1 MVKLTRD
8 LIQQCANSYPNKI
21 AYWDGDR
28 SATWPQMHN
37 RSDRF
42 AAAMQGLGIGKGDA
56 VAILSH
62 EHLEVYEH
70 WFVCAKIGAL
80 RTGIN
85 WRFAA
90 REMVHVI
97 EDASARLVLV
107 QANCVELLADH
118 IEALTSAGVM
128 LVGYG
133 GDHQLPYDY
142 ETMIDA
148 APQSPQLP
156 DLASDDLVCYSY
168 TSGTTGMPKGVML
181 TQQGMHSA
189 IVNTVLCIGL
199 RFEDVWFPPT
209 ASAWITFVLGS
220 MNLANGMTVV
230 LPNGDF
236 ESHKYLEFIDR
247 YQVTSTIVVPTMLQR
262 LLQDYEAGD
271 YDISSMR
278 LVTYGSSPARA
289 SLIRK
294 TMKLFGC
301 ELMQLYGLT
310 ETTGGWVSY
319 LRHADHLRGLDE
331 KPELLTSCGQ
341 AGPHMEIT
349 IRNSDGEILPANQV
363 GEVWMRADTN
373 MVGYLHLPELT
384 DEVLRDGWLSTHD
397 LGRLDDEGYLYLTD
411 RKNYLIITGAA
422 NVYPSV
428 VETAL
433 SEHPEVSEAAVL
445 GAPHPEWGEAV
456 VAAVTL
462 TDGAK
467 ASADDLVE
475 FCRDKVAKW
484 EVPKFIEILP
494 ELPKGPTG
502 KVLKKVLQ
510 ERYRSAE
517 NPLPWKV
524 DVE

>member
-1 MVKLTRD
+1 MDLTRD
-8 LIQQCANSYPNKI
+8 FIRNCATSYPNQI

-28 SATWPQMHN
+28 SATWPQMHQ

-42 AAAMQGLGIGKGDA
+42 ATAMQGLGITKGSA
-56 VAILSH
+56 VGILSH
-62 EHLEVYEH
+62 EHIEVYEH
-70 WFVCAKIGAL
+70 WYACAKIGAL

-90 REMVHVI
+90 REMLHII
-97 EDASARLVLV
+97 EDAGIKLILIE
-107 QANCVELLADH
+107 ANCVELLGEYLQAL
-118 IEALTSAGVM
+118 IEAGVK

-133 GDHQLPYDY
+133 GEHLLPYDY
-142 ETMIDA
+142 E
-148 APQSPQLP
+148 QLLAGADQP
-156 DLASDDLVCYSY
+156 PVLPLLSDEDLICYSY
-168 TSGTTGMPKGVML
+168 TSGTTGLPKGVML
-181 TQQGMHSA
+181 TQLGMREA
-189 IVNTVLCIGL
+189 IVNTVLSIGL

-236 ESHKYLEFIDR
+236 ESHKFLDFIGR
-247 YQVTSTIVVPTMLQR
+247 YKVTSTIVVPTMLQR
-262 LLQDYEAGD
+262 LLIDYEAGD
-271 YDISSMR
+271 YDMSSMR
-278 LVTYGSSPARA
+278 LITYGSSPARA

-294 TMKLFGC
+294 TLELFDC

-310 ETTGGWVSY
+310 ESTGGWVSF
-319 LRHADHLRGLDE
+319 LRHKDHLRGLDE

-349 IRNSDGEILPANQV
+349 IRDSEGNILPANET
-363 GEVWMRADTN
+363 GEVWMRSATN
-373 MVGYLHLPELT
+373 MVGYLHLPEQT
-384 DEVLRDGWLSTHD
+384 AEVLKDGWLSTHD
-397 LGRLDDEGYLYLTD
+397 LGRIDDEGYLYLTD

-433 SEHPEVSEAAVL
+433 SEHSAVREVAVL

-456 VAAVTL
+456 VAGVSLKPGEQVTAEQL
-462 TDGAK
+462 ID
-467 ASADDLVE
+467 

-484 EVPKFIEILP
+484 EVPKFIEIFD

-502 KVLKKVLQ
+502 KILKKVLQ
-510 ERYRSAE
+510 QRYKTE
-517 NPLPWKV
+517 VGTLPWKV
-524 DVE
+524 ELD

>member
-1 MVKLTRD
+1 MTRLTRD
-8 LIQQCANSYPNKI
+8 LIRQCAISYPNKI

-28 SATWPQMHN
+28 SATWPQMHD

-42 AAAMQGLGIGKGDA
+42 AAAMQGLGVGKGDA

-70 WFVCAKIGAL
+70 WFACAKIGAL

-90 REMVHVI
+90 REMLHVI
-97 EDASARLVLV
+97 EDADAKLVLI
-107 QANCVELLADH
+107 QANCVDLLAEH
-118 IEALTSAGVM
+118 IEQLSEAGVV

-133 GDHQLPYDY
+133 GKHDLPCDY
-142 ETMIDA
+142 ETLISA
-148 APQSPQLP
+148 ADKAPQLP
-156 DLASDDLVCYSY
+156 ELSADDLVCYSY

-181 TQQGMHSA
+181 TQLGMHEA
-189 IVNTVLCIGL
+189 IINTVLCIGL

-236 ESHKYLEFIDR
+236 ESHKYLEFIGR

-319 LRHADHLRGLDE
+319 LRHADHLRGLEE

-349 IRNSDGEILPANQV
+349 IRNNDGEILPANEV

-384 DEVLRDGWLSTHD
+384 AEVLHDGWLSTHD

-428 VETAL
+428 IESAM
-433 SEHPEVSEAAVL
+433 SEHPAVREVAVF
-445 GAPHPEWGEAV
+445 GVPHPEWGEAV
-456 VAAVTL
+456 VATAAL
-462 TDGAK
+462 QDGQVAT
-467 ASADDLVE
+467 ADELID

-484 EVPKFIEILP
+484 EVPKFVEIVDD
-494 ELPKGPTG
+494 LPKGPTG
-502 KVLKKVLQ
+502 KVLKKELQ
-510 ERYRSAE
+510 QRYRSE
-517 NPLPWKV
+517 QELLPWKV
-524 DVE
+524 END